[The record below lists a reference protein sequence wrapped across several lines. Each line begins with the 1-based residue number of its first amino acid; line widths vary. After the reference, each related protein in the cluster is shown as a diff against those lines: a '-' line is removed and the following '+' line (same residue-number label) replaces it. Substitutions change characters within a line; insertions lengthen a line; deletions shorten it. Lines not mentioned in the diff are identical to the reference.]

1 MSIHLHPDELI
12 FHKVGNDIVSAG
24 FGINSV
30 LMRRGLPA
38 MLTFTSTTYAMP
50 GYEKEEEE
58 EEDDDDPS
66 MFRSFKNLAVPFGL
80 FTSDNYNQHP
90 HNEDVE
96 YMGAIPD
103 SLHDA
108 LLTQAEY
115 KTATGS
121 KKRKSKRNNNNNT
134 SMKKRNKK

>member
-12 FHKVGNDIVSAG
+12 FHKIGDDIISAG
-24 FGINSV
+24 FGINSI
-30 LMRRGLPA
+30 LLRRGLPA
-38 MLTFTSTTYAMP
+38 MLAFTNTTYVVTDN
-50 GYEKEEEE
+50 
-58 EEDDDDPS
+58 DDEDDPS

-80 FTSDNYNQHP
+80 FTSNNYNQHP
-90 HNEDVE
+90 PNEDVE

-108 LLTQAEY
+108 LLTQAAY
-115 KTATGS
+115 KTAASS
-121 KKRKSKRNNNNNT
+121 KKNKYKSKRNNT

>member
-12 FHKVGNDIVSAG
+12 FHIVGDDIVCAG
-24 FGINSV
+24 FGINSI

-38 MLTFTSTTYAMP
+38 MLTFSSTYAVTND
-50 GYEKEEEE
+50 
-58 EEDDDDPS
+58 EDEDEDDPS

-108 LLTQAEY
+108 LLTQAAY

-121 KKRKSKRNNNNNT
+121 KKRKSKRNNT

>member
-12 FHKVGNDIVSAG
+12 FHKVGDDIVSAG

-30 LMRRGLPA
+30 LLRRGLPA
-38 MLTFTSTTYAMP
+38 MLTFTTTYAVNDRQDD
-50 GYEKEEEE
+50 EEDEEE
-58 EEDDDDPS
+58 S
-66 MFRSFKNLAVPFGL
+66 VFRSFKNLAVPFGL
-80 FTSDNYNQHP
+80 FTSNNYNQHP

-108 LLTQAEY
+108 LLTQAAY
-115 KTATGS
+115 KSASGS
-121 KKRKSKRNNNNNT
+121 KRRKSKRNNT

>member
-12 FHKVGNDIVSAG
+12 FHKVGDDIVSAG
-24 FGINSV
+24 FGINSI

-38 MLTFTSTTYAMP
+38 MLTFSSTYAVTND
-50 GYEKEEEE
+50 
-58 EEDDDDPS
+58 EDEDDPS

-108 LLTQAEY
+108 LLTQAAY

-121 KKRKSKRNNNNNT
+121 KKRKSKRNNT

>member
-12 FHKVGNDIVSAG
+12 FHKVGDDIVSAG
-24 FGINSV
+24 FGINSI

-38 MLTFTSTTYAMP
+38 MLTFSSTYAVTND
-50 GYEKEEEE
+50 
-58 EEDDDDPS
+58 EDEDEDDPS

-108 LLTQAEY
+108 LLTQAAY

-121 KKRKSKRNNNNNT
+121 KKRKSKRNNT

>member
-12 FHKVGNDIVSAG
+12 FHKVGDDIVSAG

-30 LMRRGLPA
+30 LLRRGLPA
-38 MLTFTSTTYAMP
+38 MLTFTTVTDRK
-50 GYEKEEEE
+50 EDEEDEEE
-58 EEDDDDPS
+58 S
-66 MFRSFKNLAVPFGL
+66 VFRSFKNLAVPFGL
-80 FTSDNYNQHP
+80 FTSNNYNQHP

-108 LLTQAEY
+108 LLTQAAY
-115 KTATGS
+115 KSASGS
-121 KKRKSKRNNNNNT
+121 KRRKSKRNNT
-134 SMKKRNKK
+134 SMKKHNKK

>member
-12 FHKVGNDIVSAG
+12 FHKVGDDIVSAG

-30 LMRRGLPA
+30 LLRRGLPA
-38 MLTFTSTTYAMP
+38 MLTFTTVTDRQ
-50 GYEKEEEE
+50 ED
-58 EEDDDDPS
+58 EEDEES
-66 MFRSFKNLAVPFGL
+66 VFRSFKNLAVPFGL
-80 FTSDNYNQHP
+80 FTSNNYNQHP

-108 LLTQAEY
+108 LLTQAAY
-115 KTATGS
+115 KSASGS
-121 KKRKSKRNNNNNT
+121 KKRKSKRNNT

>member
-12 FHKVGNDIVSAG
+12 FHKVGDDIVSAG

-30 LMRRGLPA
+30 LLRRGLPA
-38 MLTFTSTTYAMP
+38 MLTFTTVTDRQ
-50 GYEKEEEE
+50 ED
-58 EEDDDDPS
+58 EEDEEDEES
-66 MFRSFKNLAVPFGL
+66 VFRSFKNLAVPFGL
-80 FTSDNYNQHP
+80 FTSNNYNQHP

-108 LLTQAEY
+108 LLTQAAY
-115 KTATGS
+115 KSASGS
-121 KKRKSKRNNNNNT
+121 KKRKSKRNNT

>member
-12 FHKVGNDIVSAG
+12 FHKVGDDIVSAG

-38 MLTFTSTTYAMP
+38 MLTFTSTYAVQTV
-50 GYEKEEEE
+50 
-58 EEDDDDPS
+58 EDEDEDEDNDPS

-108 LLTQAEY
+108 LLTQAAY

-121 KKRKSKRNNNNNT
+121 KKRKSKRNNT

>member
-12 FHKVGNDIVSAG
+12 FHKVGDDIVSAG
-24 FGINSV
+24 FGINSI

-38 MLTFTSTTYAMP
+38 MLTFSSTYVVP
-50 GYEKEEEE
+50 GYEEDEEN
-58 EEDDDDPS
+58 DPS

-108 LLTQAEY
+108 LLTQAAY
-115 KTATGS
+115 KTAAGS
-121 KKRKSKRNNNNNT
+121 KKRKSKRNNT